1 MKPILVSLLSL
12 AAFLTVSCSK
22 PSAPAPKV
30 APSNETAPASFRV
43 IFDTTKGPV
52 TVEVSRVS
60 APLGVD
66 RLYNLVK
73 AKYFDGAR
81 FFRVVPGFVVQFGL
95 AADPKVTDAWDVPI
109 QDDPVLVSNKRGT
122 LTFATAG
129 PDTRTAQL
137 FINLGN
143 NERLDAQHF
152 SAFGRVVDGVD
163 IVDQIYSGDG
173 QKPEQPR
180 IEKEG
185 NAYLEKEFPNLDYI
199 KTASIVAGN

>member
-1 MKPILVSLLSL
+1 
-12 AAFLTVSCSK
+12 
-22 PSAPAPKV
+22 
-30 APSNETAPASFRV
+30 
-43 IFDTTKGPV
+43 
-52 TVEVSRVS
+52 VEVSRVS